1 MLGCH
6 ASAASTETVSVVQV
20 FMLGMWD
27 TRSNRYGGT
36 VSLTSHHT
44 VVVPQKEASTG
55 PQLRREVLLG
65 KSNCHGM
72 LRTQYTLIACPSSA
86 HFCTGQLQHVLPG
99 IRLCY

>member
-6 ASAASTETVSVVQV
+6 ASAVSVVQV
-20 FMLGMWD
+20 FVLGMWD
-27 TRSNRYGGT
+27 TRSNRSGGT

-55 PQLRREVLLG
+55 PQLHREVG
-65 KSNCHGM
+65 KSNCHDM
-72 LRTQYTLIACPSSA
+72 LRTQYTLFACPSSA